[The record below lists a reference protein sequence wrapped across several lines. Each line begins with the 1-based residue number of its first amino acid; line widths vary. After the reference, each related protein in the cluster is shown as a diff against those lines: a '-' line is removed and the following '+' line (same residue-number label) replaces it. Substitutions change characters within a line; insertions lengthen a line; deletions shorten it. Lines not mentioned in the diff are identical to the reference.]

1 MSILT
6 DMRPFSQ
13 DFRAGW
19 RTFAT
24 FGQNQRALAE
34 VHSAEHSLDTGRH
47 AVHHVPN
54 MLGTYVLNSVMGCY
68 VTLGRVVGPLPPTVY
83 LGATVGELALRFL
96 QPAMTDT
103 YDVGLTAGATAST
116 DCFNIAYDVETKS
129 ASGLTIHMISA
140 VSSFHMTSFPVG
152 AVAAGEKAWC
162 AGFTLE
168 IRDYPTPIES
178 R

>member
-1 MSILT
+1 MSVLR
-6 DMRPFSQ
+6 DERPFSQ

-19 RTFAT
+19 RTFD
-24 FGQNQRALAE
+24 FFQRNLRGLVAR
-34 VHSAEHSLDTGRH
+34 HTAEHSLDTGRH

-68 VTLGRVVGPLPPTVY
+68 VTIGRVVGPLPPTVY
-83 LGATVGELALRFL
+83 LGATVGQLAIRFV

-103 YDVGLTAGATAST
+103 YDVGLTAGAAAST
-116 DCFNIAYDVETKS
+116 DCFTIAYDVATK
-129 ASGLTIHMISA
+129 AATGVTIHMVST

-152 AVAAGEKAWC
+152 AVAAGEPAWC